1 MDSGLKDL
9 WEKKT
14 ATTWV
19 ENNINNVNIN
29 NMKSAEIYVSITIDG
44 ASDLIG

>member
-1 MDSGLKDL
+1 VG
-9 WEKKT
+9 KKNP

-19 ENNINNVNIN
+19 ENNMNNVNIN
-29 NMKSAEIYVSITIDG
+29 NMKLAEIYVSITIDG